1 MVAIV
6 GGAVAAGVG
15 TVALING
22 ATAGT
27 AAGVAGAGAS
37 GVASVAGASAT
48 GAAATGAATTA
59 ASGAAVGMAST
70 TAGHLAI
77 AAGIGIFGAACIGS
91 EVVSADAKLGQQ
103 SALVGR
109 FASIDTMMDLTDQ
122 GHMTSDC
129 WKQMVHDTTLEPS
142 HGMPFTTLLQHKNI
156 KRFANHE
163 DYMFVTNVFGEAFK
177 VTAVQVTA
185 DRVALH
191 ATQLSSEEDC
201 KAGAIWQT
209 FQDDAL
215 VVEI

>member
-1 MVAIV
+1 MVAIA

-15 TVALING
+15 AVAAING

-59 ASGAAVGMAST
+59 ASGAAVGLAST
-70 TAGHLAI
+70 TAGHIAI
-77 AAGIGIFGAACIGS
+77 AAGIGIFGVACIGS
-91 EVVSADAKLGQQ
+91 EVVNGDAKLGEQPVL
-103 SALVGR
+103 AGR
-109 FASIDTMMDLTDQ
+109 FASIDTMADLTEQ
-122 GHMTSDC
+122 GHITSDC

-142 HGMPFTTLLQHKNI
+142 HGTPFTTLLQHKNI

-177 VTAVQVTA
+177 VTAVQVTT

-191 ATQLSSEEDC
+191 ATQLASEDDC
-201 KAGAIWQT
+201 KTTAFWHT